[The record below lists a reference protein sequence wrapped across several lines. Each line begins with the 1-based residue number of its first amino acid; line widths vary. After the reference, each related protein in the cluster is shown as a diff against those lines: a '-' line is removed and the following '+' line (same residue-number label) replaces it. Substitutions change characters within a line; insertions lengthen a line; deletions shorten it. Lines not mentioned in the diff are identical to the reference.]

1 MKKKWLIF
9 IATIGIIFIAYRL
22 IAIGTFARSLNNSL
36 ALPLDS
42 WIPFIPA
49 TIFFYV
55 TIYFF
60 WLPPIISKNV
70 NVQQYARIIA
80 AVALA
85 FVITFALHI
94 IIPSSYPRPILS
106 ADAVNTSWTQY
117 FVQKIYNSD
126 LPNNTFP
133 SSHVVAAVTLMIMAY
148 PYLRKKAFTAYASW
162 GALISL
168 STLTVKQHYIVD
180 VAVAIAVAIFS
191 AWIIKR
197 YWPDRTEV
205 TETKTSPASS

>member
-1 MKKKWLIF
+1 MTKKWLIF
-9 IATIGIIFIAYRL
+9 IATIGSIFIAYRL

-70 NVQQYARIIA
+70 NTREYARIIA

-85 FVITFALHI
+85 FIVTFALHI
-94 IIPSSYPRPILS
+94 IIPSAYPRPVLS
-106 ADAVNTSWTQY
+106 AEAVETSWTRY
-117 FVQKIYNSD
+117 LVQKIYNVD

-133 SSHVVAAVTLMIMAY
+133 SSHVVAAVTLMIMVY
-148 PYLRKKAFTAYASW
+148 PYLKRKAYAAYASW
-162 GALISL
+162 GALISI
-168 STLTVKQHYIVD
+168 STLTVKQHYFID
-180 VAVAIAVAIFS
+180 VVVGVLVSIACAYAVKKFWPLPKAVEA
-191 AWIIKR
+191 
-197 YWPDRTEV
+197 
-205 TETKTSPASS
+205 